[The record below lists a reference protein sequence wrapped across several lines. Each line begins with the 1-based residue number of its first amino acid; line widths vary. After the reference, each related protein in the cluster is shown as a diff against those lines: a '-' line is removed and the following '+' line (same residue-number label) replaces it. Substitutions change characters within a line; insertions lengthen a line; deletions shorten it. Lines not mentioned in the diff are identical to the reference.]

1 MANWE
6 LSLVTKVIDTGEFRV
21 ALREQIAGQ
30 VFHTAEAHAIWVYV
44 DEIYRT
50 KGKIPTRAMVKSVFP
65 RVKLPTDVPD
75 DLAVLCDH
83 VRKGHL
89 STELQ
94 KYAMEISELAP
105 TSPEE
110 AAARLSTAAT
120 VIAQSSRVGDD
131 LILDQ
136 NVTEARREYEL
147 NKRLRLANKVL
158 GIEYP
163 WKPMTVESNGM
174 MPEEFILFYGRPK
187 NMKTFIT
194 CHVAADVYFRQH
206 RKVLFFTKEMS
217 PAQIRARVLC
227 SIAKIDYRDYRKGMI
242 PEDQEEEFFEVME
255 GLRIHGKKSVVEHGR
270 RKESMFIIASDTR
283 SDGGGVTALSAMIEQ
298 YEPDIVFVDGIYLM
312 RDDRKGERSRDWK
325 NVANITSDLKNA
337 ATHYKIP
344 IVGNTQANRLADDK
358 KKGGGLRDLAFSDA
372 AGQDADLI
380 IRVQKSVDDNN
391 QPILNLVVSG
401 SREFALDGIVIGAEP
416 CVDFD
421 FKFIKRDKAT
431 PKEQREEAKAQ
442 AVEAAHTAKLERGD
456 ENKSFGTRE
465 VKAKGVARDPNSRI
479 RRAQRNRP
487 HAEEVVEPEEG
498 SNERT
503 RARDKGDTAGGDDER
518 IRAR

>member
-6 LSLVTKVIDTGEFRV
+6 LNLVTKIIDTGDFKV
-21 ALREQIAGQ
+21 AMRERIASQ
-30 VFHTAEAHAIWVYV
+30 VLHTAEARSVWNYI
-44 DEIYRT
+44 DEIYST
-50 KGKIPTRAMVKSVFP
+50 KGKIPTREMVKSIFP
-65 RVKLPTDVPD
+65 RVKLPENVPD

-94 KYAMEISELAP
+94 KYALEINELAP

-110 AAARLSTAAT
+110 AAARLATAAT

-136 NVTEARREYEL
+136 SVEEARREYEL
-147 NKRLRLANKVL
+147 NKKLRLSNRVL

-163 WKPMTVESNGM
+163 WEPMTMESNGM
-174 MPEEFILFYGRPK
+174 MPGEFILFYGRPK
-187 NMKTFIT
+187 SMKTFIT

-227 SIAKIDYRDYRKGMI
+227 SIGGIDYSDYRKGML
-242 PEDQEEEFFEVME
+242 PEDKEEKFFKVME
-255 GLRIHGKKSVVEHGR
+255 GLRTHGQDSVVEHGR
-270 RKESMFIIASDTR
+270 RKEAMFIIASDTR
-283 SDGGGVTALSAMIEQ
+283 AEGGGVNALSAMIEQ
-298 YEPDIVFVDGIYLM
+298 YEPDVVFVDGIYLM

-325 NVANITSDLKNA
+325 NVANITGDLKTA
-337 ATHYKIP
+337 ATRYKIP
-344 IVGNTQANRLADDK
+344 IVGNTQANRMAEDK

-380 IRVQKSVDDNN
+380 IRVQKGVDDDN
-391 QPILNLVVSG
+391 QRILDLVVSG

-416 CVDFD
+416 CVNFN
-421 FKFIKRDKAT
+421 FIRIKREKAT
-431 PKEQREEAKAQ
+431 PKEQREDAKAQ
-442 AVEAAHTAKLERGD
+442 AAEAAQSVKLERGE
-456 ENKSFGTRE
+456 ENRSFGTRE
-465 VKAKGVARDPNSRI
+465 VKPKGLAHDPSSRI
-479 RRAQRNRP
+479 KRAQKNRP
-487 HAEEVVEPEEG
+487 HAAEPEEG
-498 SNERT
+498 LEGRT
-503 RARDKGDTAGGDDER
+503 RARDRVGKTGGGDER